1 MTNDS
6 RPGEAPSEPTMGR
19 FREQVAAG
27 IALLVIVAGLGMM
40 LWSFR
45 YLDDKEKFGR
55 AKDLLLIINPVLGL
69 VIGYY
74 FNKVSTEARAENA
87 EKTART
93 ASADARQ
100 ASESRDKAQELADAA
115 RTGAQE
121 MGVHLEEVSEAAEK
135 VLAQTPARAPGTLAA
150 GEAAAKTAGDPRW
163 ELENALAR
171 ARKVRGAPWI
181 AMTRQVG

>member
-6 RPGEAPSEPTMGR
+6 TPGDATPEPLMGR
-19 FREQVAAG
+19 FRERVAAA

-93 ASADARQ
+93 ATADARQ
-100 ASESRDKAQELADAA
+100 ASESRDKAQDLADAA
-115 RTGAQE
+115 RAGAQE
-121 MGVHLEEVSEAAEK
+121 MGTHLEEVSQAAEK
-135 VLAQTPARAPGTLAA
+135 VLAQMPARSAGTLAA
-150 GEAAAKTAGDPRW
+150 AEAGPKTAGDPRW

-171 ARKVRGAPWI
+171 ARRVRSGPW
-181 AMTRQVG
+181 AAASGQAS

>member
-1 MTNDS
+1 MTNET
-6 RPGEAPSEPTMGR
+6 PGEGPSEPTMGR
-19 FREQVAAG
+19 FRERVAAG
-27 IALLVIVAGLGMM
+27 IALLVIVAALGMIV
-40 LWSFR
+40 WSFR

-93 ASADARQ
+93 ATADARQ
-100 ASESRDKAQELADAA
+100 ATESRDKAQDLADAA

-121 MGVHLEEVSEAAEK
+121 MGTHLEEVSAAAEK
-135 VLAQTPARAPGTLAA
+135 VLAQTPDRPAGVLAA
-150 GEAAAKTAGDPRW
+150 GDTAKGGADARR

-171 ARKVRGAPWI
+171 ARRARAAPWI
-181 AMTRQVG
+181 SAPAMPG